1 MLFKN
6 NILFLKNKISTLR
19 NYYSDLVQK
28 GKCATDIFNMLYC
41 ERLRRNKYRLTCEIV
56 VIWIWKI
63 KNKFCLMAA
72 VCQVMQTPQWLG
84 AEAFCVQQP
93 RVCIFCSPFSCDTWF
108 PSASSLP
115 GRLKG
120 KQYFTHT
127 LAGFPSKFSCCYY
140 YYYCRYINILKLL
153 ISWMINM

>member
-56 VIWIWKI
+56 VIWI
-63 KNKFCLMAA
+63 
-72 VCQVMQTPQWLG
+72 
-84 AEAFCVQQP
+84 
-93 RVCIFCSPFSCDTWF
+93 
-108 PSASSLP
+108 
-115 GRLKG
+115 
-120 KQYFTHT
+120 
-127 LAGFPSKFSCCYY
+127 
-140 YYYCRYINILKLL
+140 
-153 ISWMINM
+153 